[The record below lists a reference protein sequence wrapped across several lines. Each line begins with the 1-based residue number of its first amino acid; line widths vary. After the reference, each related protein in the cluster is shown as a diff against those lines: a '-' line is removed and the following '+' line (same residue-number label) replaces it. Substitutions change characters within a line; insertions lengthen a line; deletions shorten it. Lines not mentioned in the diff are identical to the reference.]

1 MKKFP
6 IVLAF
11 AIAGIVLGGRGMAE
25 EQPPG
30 LTFSG
35 VLNAVKLSPA
45 DGQFRIEKIQAL
57 SLPEAKGTTS
67 SPYAPD
73 GGGKLWTIL
82 KKADGTE
89 LYRFDWYAEKLEPP
103 LWLLGTYKAKDLR
116 TGKDAGGGQVPLTEP
131 GNYVL
136 EFCLESGKF
145 YTFPFAV
152 SKTDAGY
159 FLDGDWEN
167 WGYLLYAGANPEEGL
182 QFKIWLRNK
191 AVGEKTVRTKIEI
204 KDAAGKLLCTS
215 RPDTSQTL
223 TPEWNRFAFDLISPM
238 EGTSGGAY
246 FKAKDLLANDGNYVL
261 RLEMDGQLYGEW
273 PFSVADHKLNYVG
286 RTVRGSDPLTFI
298 DGGKDAWWYEKK
310 KP

>member
-1 MKKFP
+1 MAP
-6 IVLAF
+6 LAW
-11 AIAGIVLGGRGMAE
+11 VGRGEAE

-35 VLNAVKLSPA
+35 LLNAVKLNSA
-45 DGQFRIEKIQAL
+45 DGQFRIEKIQAV
-57 SLPEAKGTTS
+57 SLPEAKSTTS
-67 SPYAPD
+67 FPYDPD
-73 GGGKLWTIL
+73 GGGKIWTIL
-82 KKADGTE
+82 KKADGPE
-89 LYRFDWYAEKLEPP
+89 VYRFDWYVEKLDPP
-103 LWLLGTYKAKDLR
+103 LWLLGSYKAKDLR
-116 TGKDAGGGQVPLTEP
+116 TGKDEGVGPVPLAEP

-136 EFCLESGKF
+136 EFHLESGKF

-152 SKTDAGY
+152 SKAGPPGGEGY
-159 FLDGDWEN
+159 FLDGAWED

-182 QFKIWLRNK
+182 QFKVWLRNK
-191 AVGEKTVRTKIEI
+191 AIGEKTVRIKIEI

-215 RPDTSQTL
+215 RPDMSQTL

-261 RLEMDGQLYGEW
+261 RMEMDGQLYAEW
-273 PFSVADHKLNYVG
+273 PFTVADHKLNYVG
-286 RTVRGSDPLTFI
+286 RTLRGSDPLTFI
-298 DGGKDAWWYEKK
+298 EGGKDAWWYEKK